1 MTVVI
6 VMMIVRA
13 TWWPICLAQ
22 STRQDPTNP
31 KGDTLI
37 SKHTT
42 ASSKIITIMA
52 IHRPRRAVGMI
63 FYASSAVE
71 RVEKKKY
78 QEELN
83 KQLHQ
88 KGRL

>member
-22 STRQDPTNP
+22 CTRLDPTNQ

-42 ASSKIITIMA
+42 HDHGHHDRGNSQATTGSGNDILRQLCS
-52 IHRPRRAVGMI
+52 G
-63 FYASSAVE
+63 E
-71 RVEKKKY
+71 GG
-78 QEELN
+78 EEEISGGA
-83 KQLHQ
+83 K
-88 KGRL
+88 